1 MSLSFQKQHNRRFKK
16 YLLVILLPFLLLVM
30 SYGVYKIFLVAP
42 PRIEGLEAFEF
53 LPAKKTV
60 LIKGQNIQKI
70 EIHIKQGIKDIEILR
85 ETPEKAQVEYRLDID
100 PRALGLTDGTAVV
113 TVVARSSLMKKFQ
126 QEIKAEIDTVE
137 PKLQI
142 VNAPAFLHK
151 GETGRAILS
160 AVDADTVYINYGT
173 YQFKAYETNKN
184 NYLVLFPV
192 PYNSKKGDV
201 FYAIA
206 RDRAGNV
213 TTRALP
219 TRIKE
224 GSFRRST
231 IKISDDFIQR
241 VVFPLLNIS
250 EADEAVSAFK
260 KVNEDWRKRDTAR
273 VYDIGQKSV
282 SERLWK
288 GRFLQLKNSKV
299 MARYGDRRIY
309 TYKGKVISNSVH
321 LGFDLASTTFAPVEA
336 ANTGEVR
343 FVGDMG
349 IYGNTVIID
358 HGQGLMSLYG
368 HLSEIFVKEGDR
380 VKKGDLIARTGST
393 GFAGGDHLHFGI
405 LVHGIEVSP
414 LYWWDSRWIKN
425 NIL

>member
-1 MSLSFQKQHNRRFKK
+1 MSLSFQKQPNRRFKK
-16 YLLVILLPFLLLVM
+16 YLLIILLPFLLLII
-30 SYGVYKIFLVAP
+30 SYGIYKIFLVAP
-42 PRIEGLEAFEF
+42 PSIEGLEAFEF

-60 LIKGQNIQKI
+60 RIKGQNIHKI
-70 EIHIKQGIKDIEILR
+70 EIHIKQGVKDIEILR
-85 ETPEKAQVEYRLDID
+85 DSPEKAQVEYRLEID
-100 PRALGLTDGTAVV
+100 PKSLGLTDGTAVV
-113 TVVARSSLMKKFQ
+113 TVVARSSLIKKFQ
-126 QEIKAEIDTVE
+126 YEIKAEIDTVA
-137 PKLQI
+137 PKLRI
-142 VNAPAFLHK
+142 VNAPFFLHK

-160 AVDADTVYINYGT
+160 AVDADTVYINYDT

-184 NYLVLFPV
+184 SYLVLFPA
-192 PYNSKKGDV
+192 PYNSKKGNV
-201 FYAIA
+201 FYAVA
-206 RDRAGNV
+206 RDKAGNI

-224 GSFRRST
+224 GSFRKST

-250 EADEAVSAFK
+250 EAGESVNAFK
-260 KVNEDWRKRDTAR
+260 KVNEDWRRRDTEK
-273 VYDIGQKSV
+273 VYEIGQKSI

-288 GRFLQLKNSKV
+288 GKFLQLKNSKV
-299 MARYGDRRIY
+299 MARYGDRRVY
-309 TYKGKVISNSVH
+309 TYKGEVISNSVH

-414 LYWWDSRWIKN
+414 LYWWDVRWIKN

>member
-1 MSLSFQKQHNRRFKK
+1 MSLSFQKQPNKRVKK
-16 YLLVILLPFLLLVM
+16 YLIVVLLPFLLLLLF
-30 SYGVYKIFLVAP
+30 YGVYKIFLVAP
-42 PRIEGLEAFEF
+42 PKIEGLEAFEF

-60 LIKGQNIQKI
+60 HIKGQNIQKI
-70 EIHIKQGIKDIEILR
+70 EIHIKQGVKDIEILR
-85 ETPEKAQVEYRLDID
+85 ESPEKALVEYRLEID
-100 PRALGLTDGTAVV
+100 PKALGLTDGTAVV
-113 TVVARSSLMKKFQ
+113 SVVARSSLIKKFQ
-126 QEIKAEIDTVE
+126 RDIKAEIDTVA
-137 PKLQI
+137 PRLQI
-142 VNAPAFLHK
+142 VNAPTLVRQ
-151 GETGRAILS
+151 GETGRAILH
-160 AVDADTVYINYGT
+160 AVDADTVYITYGT
-173 YQFKAYETNKN
+173 YQFKAYETNRN
-184 NYLVLFPV
+184 SYFVLFPV

-201 FYAIA
+201 FYAVA
-206 RDRAGNV
+206 RDRAGNI

-219 TRIKE
+219 TRIRE
-224 GSFRRST
+224 GSFRKST

-241 VVFPLLNIS
+241 VVFPLLNQS
-250 EADEAVSAFK
+250 EVDDPDPVSAFK

-273 VYDIGQKSV
+273 VYEIGQNSI

-309 TYKGKVISNSVH
+309 TYRGKVISNSVH

-368 HLSEIFVKEGDR
+368 HLSEIFVKKGDR

-405 LVHGIEVSP
+405 LVQGGFTS
-414 LYWWDSRWIKN
+414 
-425 NIL
+425 ILVGLAMD